1 MCDYA
6 AQYLVYYSVP
16 PAAQSGVDREVPVV
30 ARPVAKIVQNIGGL
44 EGWAHAQD
52 VWVSLVIGEWCW
64 SWLRI
69 NDTFHWDWPEP
80 HWYE

>member
-30 ARPVAKIVQNIGGL
+30 ARPVAKIVQNIGELATTRPGCL
-44 EGWAHAQD
+44 
-52 VWVSLVIGEWCW
+52 
-64 SWLRI
+64 
-69 NDTFHWDWPEP
+69 TDWQSVPTDARSDLARP
-80 HWYE
+80 FQCD

>member
-1 MCDYA
+1 MGLKLVSVGAKNPREGMCDYA

-30 ARPVAKIVQNIGGL
+30 ARPVAKIVQNIAGL

-52 VWVSLVIGEWCW
+52 V
-64 SWLRI
+64 
-69 NDTFHWDWPEP
+69 
-80 HWYE
+80 

>member
-16 PAAQSGVDREVPVV
+16 PAAQSGVDREVPMV

-52 VWVSLVIGEWCW
+52 V
-64 SWLRI
+64 
-69 NDTFHWDWPEP
+69 
-80 HWYE
+80 